1 MKIKELLWEY
11 DANKVNTLASKLENR
26 SKDNSLPKN
35 KSITEL
41 ADIIEQQYHVRSGEY
56 VF

>member
-11 DANKVNTLASKLENR
+11 DANKVKTLASKLSTR
-26 SKDNSLPKN
+26 AKDNSLPKN

-41 ADIIEQQYHVRSGEY
+41 ADIIENNYHVRSGS
-56 VF
+56 